1 MRNLVLLVF
10 SFSITLGVLTF
21 AHAQTP
27 DAIQQKITAQQEEI
41 KKLDAEIAV
50 YEKQL
55 TQIGAQK
62 QTLQN
67 IISGLELSRKQLV
80 TKINATKKQIS
91 TTELE
96 IQQLD
101 SDIGD
106 ASNSID
112 ANYEALGNIMRS
124 LQEFDT
130 ESLLESLLTRQTIS
144 ELWNQT
150 EAIEQFNGALR
161 ERVLSLQQ
169 ARQSLTTSREKS
181 GTKRAQLVRERQ
193 TLSSQEQSLVIA
205 QREQNAILSQTKS
218 QESNYQ
224 AILQQ
229 KQAEKSVFEATLFA
243 LASSLDYA
251 LYPSRIPAIGK
262 GVLRWP
268 LDKIFITQQFGKTSS
283 SGRLYASGT
292 HDGVDFRAAIG
303 TPVKASLTGTVVEV
317 NNGAIANC
325 QYGKWIVIRHGN
337 NLSTLYAHL
346 SEVSVTKGSTIAT
359 GQVIGYSG
367 NTGYSTGPHLHMT
380 VYVTDALTFKNYNCK
395 NGRSTTIPVAN
406 PGAYLNP
413 LNYL

>member
-1 MRNLVLLVF
+1 MRHLVLLLV
-10 SFSITLGVLTF
+10 SFSVTF
-21 AHAQTP
+21 GALSVAHAQTP
-27 DAIQQKITAQQEEI
+27 DAIQQQIAAQQEEI
-41 KKLDAEIAV
+41 KKLDAEIAA

-67 IISGLELSRKQLV
+67 TISGLEVSRKQLAA
-80 TKINATKKQIS
+80 KINATKKQIS

-96 IQQLD
+96 IKQLD
-101 SDIGD
+101 SDIGQ

-112 ANYEALGNIMRS
+112 VNSEALGHTMRA

-130 ESLLESLLTRQTIS
+130 ESLLESLLTRPTIS
-144 ELWNQT
+144 ELWDQAET
-150 EAIEQFNGALR
+150 VEQFNGAVH

-169 ARQSLTTSREKS
+169 AKQSLTTSREKS
-181 GTKRAQLVRERQ
+181 DVKRAQLVRERQ
-193 TLSSQEQSLVIA
+193 TLSSQEQSLAVT
-205 QREQNAILSQTKS
+205 QREQNALLTQTKS

-229 KQAEKSVFEATLFA
+229 KQAEKSAFEAALFE
-243 LASSLDYA
+243 LASSLEYA
-251 LYPSRIPAIGK
+251 LDPSKIPAIGK

-268 LDKIFITQQFGKTSS
+268 LDNVFITQQFGKTSS
-283 SGRLYASGT
+283 SGRLYSSGT

-303 TPVKASLTGTVVEV
+303 TPIKASLTGTVVEV
-317 NNGAIANC
+317 NHGAVPNC
-325 QYGKWIVIRHGN
+325 QYGKWVLLKHGN
-337 NLSTLYAHL
+337 NLTTLYAHL
-346 SEVSVTKGSTIAT
+346 SEINVSKGSTVAT

-367 NTGYSTGPHLHMT
+367 NTGYATGPHLHFT
-380 VYVTDALTFKNYNCK
+380 VYASDAVTFKNYTCK
-395 NGRSTTIPVAN
+395 SGRSTMIPIAN